1 MRELL
6 RLIPATDRNG
16 KFSGYYKCSVCV
28 AEFRP
33 NPDDIKEMTFFFAA
47 HVRLSHPAQETPP
60 EGVAQAAERITKVD
74 KEN

>member
-1 MRELL
+1 MKEPL

-16 KFSGYYKCSVCV
+16 KFPGYYKCSVCV

-47 HVRLSHPAQETPP
+47 HVWLSHPAQERPP
-60 EGVAQAAERITKVD
+60 EGAAQAVERITRAD
-74 KEN
+74 KED